1 MQAGESAGK
10 LDFVNSHNSIKA
22 MLKTKGAGDMGRALP
37 IKRPAAKSFKK
48 SMAMK
53 ARRATK
59 RKAAIVPLAHRMAQP
74 HIFKPLESGEDRN
87 LRIKKR
93 FLVSQKR
100 ATNDNKRQRFGEEGF
115 DCEYE

>member
-1 MQAGESAGK
+1 MPPSMHAGESAGK
-10 LDFVNSHNSIKA
+10 LDFVNSHTSIKA
-22 MLKTKGAGDMGRALP
+22 MLKARGAGDLP
-37 IKRPAAKSFKK
+37 IKRPAAKPFKK

-74 HIFKPLESGEDRN
+74 HMFKPLESGEDRN